1 MFIERCEAVPIAS
14 SAATPERRQR
24 GSQLSKGGTSSQL
37 DQQSTPV
44 HSDRSSSSAST
55 AADSRLGLRK
65 QQKDRYVDTVIAW
78 CSLLAAC
85 LTHQACQRLDA
96 TALEMGRQDLNKALS
111 DKAISALPDAFL
123 LELVR
128 GGHSYP
134 ATSSVT
140 PLSLHALSPSS
151 QTVKAASI
159 TWRQVFALLNEM
171 RQRMSPSNLS
181 PILTHY
187 SPPLAYDIEAE
198 CRSLHKTLL
207 EHCASLYEVC
217 LTPLLPR
224 LVTEHLT
231 KMCTKHR
238 VDLPVIPLPTTSQAQ
253 VERWF
258 GAGESR
264 IIQHFYAPAMCRS
277 GTEKEEEG
285 TAVLVAFN
293 AKPIKHLSSFTM
305 ASTSGINVVK
315 VSGTRRRLS
324 RVKESL
330 EDCAHKLEEAVMTSG
345 AAEKGSKARRSSTA
359 ARTVIPPDVQVTST
373 REEDV

>member
-1 MFIERCEAVPIAS
+1 M
-14 SAATPERRQR
+14 
-24 GSQLSKGGTSSQL
+24 
-37 DQQSTPV
+37 
-44 HSDRSSSSAST
+44 
-55 AADSRLGLRK
+55 
-65 QQKDRYVDTVIAW
+65 DTVIAW

-96 TALEMGRQDLNKALS
+96 SALEMGRQDLNKALS

-123 LELVR
+123 LELVC

-207 EHCASLYEVC
+207 EHCASVYEVC

-238 VDLPVIPLPTTSQAQ
+238 VDLPVTPLPTTSQAQ

-264 IIQHFYAPAMCRS
+264 IIQHFYTPAMCRS
-277 GTEKEEEG
+277 GTKKEEEG

-330 EDCAHKLEEAVMTSG
+330 EACAHKLEEAVMTSG

-359 ARTVIPPDVQVTST
+359 VRTVIPPDVQVTST